1 MNDAADDS
9 ASHTPLAPPPQDRM
23 PTRFVDQPHPAV
35 IPVDE
40 LLNQSE
46 LRTQRRSGP
55 GGQHRNKT
63 SSGVFLTHR
72 PTDIV
77 GEATER
83 RSQAQNRAVALSRL
97 RFRIAVEIRSASVID
112 APGTD
117 ESTANQSVATGDD
130 GELELRGRY
139 VGTRL
144 RINDANVDKP
154 GVLALLLNDLHAAG
168 GQPSLVS
175 GLWKT
180 STTAVVSLIQSHPPA
195 FGLLNRIR
203 VHHGRRPLK

>member
-1 MNDAADDS
+1 MNDPADDS
-9 ASHTPLAPPPQDRM
+9 GSEMPQPAPAEDRM
-23 PTRFVDQPHPAV
+23 PARFVDPPHPAV

-72 PTDIV
+72 PTGIV

-97 RFRIAVEIRSASVID
+97 RFRIAVEIRSMSVID
-112 APGTD
+112 TVGTD
-117 ESTANQSVATGDD
+117 QSDIEPTDQAGDC
-130 GELELRGRY
+130 GEFELRSRY

-154 GVLALLLNDLHAAG
+154 GVLAMLLNDLHAAG

-175 GLWKT
+175 GLWET
-180 STTAVVSLIQSHPPA
+180 STTAVVSLIQSHPPG